1 MELTNKLGFKQQSY
15 GPWLYKERCEIVH
28 IEVVG
33 IQIYKWRCDLSQPK
47 WWYTLWLC
55 QNSCWKWPFIVDF
68 PIKNGD
74 FHSYVSSPEG
84 IYIYILVK
92 QPENQPEICMNK
104 WIAKKQCSDPK
115 VILKSDMEV
124 TTSTIPIS
132 SLTQVPSHHPTV
144 FVSCKV
150 SEYLRSSDIT
160 PGSQSTKRTRE
171 HIAIWTTFVHTYLHA
186 YIIIYYIIIY
196 IYMCLANAWTVIL
209 VYMYAWSY
217 VLDLLFFVAPAC
229 SYAQEPPP
237 VLL

>member
-1 MELTNKLGFKQQSY
+1 MDSKAT
-15 GPWLYKERCEIVH
+15 
-28 IEVVG
+28 
-33 IQIYKWRCDLSQPK
+33 
-47 WWYTLWLC
+47 
-55 QNSCWKWPFIVDF
+55 
-68 PIKNGD
+68 
-74 FHSYVSSPEG
+74 
-84 IYIYILVK
+84 
-92 QPENQPEICMNK
+92 
-104 WIAKKQCSDPK
+104 KKQCSDPK

-196 IYMCLANAWTVIL
+196 VYVSCKCLNSYTSIYVCMVICFRSAFFCSFC
-209 VYMYAWSY
+209 M
-217 VLDLLFFVAPAC
+217 LLRTGAAAGAVVGTRVSGPSAVIRVSPEEWCVFT
-229 SYAQEPPP
+229 
-237 VLL
+237 